1 MFSMDSFDFEAVMSR
16 HLFEGPSV
24 HQHQS
29 QQPLHHL
36 QQHSCQQQH
45 QQQQQQQQPQQHQHQ
60 QQQHHQQH
68 HLDDDHHLHHHHRHL
83 QDYHQDLAHDQ
94 HDHQAHHLAHQANNV
109 DSTTSNSSD
118 FFLADDENTT
128 DSDSYCGFNS
138 DQENNDSIKDIYSN
152 RASKYRRPK
161 CASQQ
166 AQQRQAANLRERRR
180 MQSINEAFEGLRTHI
195 PTLPYEKRL
204 SKVDTLKLAIS
215 YISFL
220 GEMLRKDKN
229 GNETGT
235 NGIKRPPVK
244 EPPKKFIVRGGS
256 GQTHSLSWHRKG
268 DRNANGRYFARIW
281 RPEDPRSNHR
291 NIAAGPS
298 TYATN
303 GIC

>member
-29 QQPLHHL
+29 QQPLHHV

-45 QQQQQQQQPQQHQHQ
+45 QQQQ
-60 QQQHHQQH
+60 HHQT
-68 HLDDDHHLHHHHRHL
+68 HLDADHHLNHHHHHHHHHHHRHL
-83 QDYHQDLAHDQ
+83 QDFHQDQHH
-94 HDHQAHHLAHQANNV
+94 HDHQQQHLHQANNV

-138 DQENNDSIKDIYSN
+138 DQENNDSIKEIYSN
-152 RASKYRRPK
+152 RTSKYRRPK

-229 GNETGT
+229 GNEAGT
-235 NGIKRPPVK
+235 NGVKRVPVK

-256 GQTHSLSWHRKG
+256 GQAHSLSWHRKG

-281 RPEDPRSNHR
+281 RPEDPRGNHR

-298 TYATN
+298 TYATTN

>member
-36 QQHSCQQQH
+36 QHHSCQQQH
-45 QQQQQQQQPQQHQHQ
+45 QQQQQQQHHQ
-60 QQQHHQQH
+60 QQQ
-68 HLDDDHHLHHHHRHL
+68 HLDDDHHHLTHHRH
-83 QDYHQDLAHDQ
+83 Q
-94 HDHQAHHLAHQANNV
+94 HDFHPETHSLDHQQHHLHQANNV

-138 DQENNDSIKDIYSN
+138 DQENNDSMKEIYSN
-152 RASKYRRPK
+152 RTSKYRRPK

-235 NGIKRPPVK
+235 NGIKRAPVK